1 MDGLIFLSTL
11 AVLPPPGAVLTGW
24 AVFWWIS
31 KAFKRSSQLGMFSA
45 VRKAHP
51 VAEHGCCGGAGIV
64 ECCLDQNYLKFTSIE
79 RHRQDLVNESPES
92 RDKLNKAD
100 SKDTNVS
107 AKNNEVTIGNDDN
120 DKLNHNN
127 NTSLL
132 DALPPGAGH

>member
-1 MDGLIFLSTL
+1 L
-11 AVLPPPGAVLTGW
+11 W
-24 AVFWWIS
+24 A
-31 KAFKRSSQLGMFSA
+31 
-45 VRKAHP
+45 
-51 VAEHGCCGGAGIV
+51 GC
-64 ECCLDQNYLKFTSIE
+64 
-79 RHRQDLVNESPES
+79 RQDLVNESPES